1 MNAIIENLAKE
12 VKQLLP
18 KKISKLVSD
27 EQMFNIIDMYAEGN
41 YKYLIY
47 FPWVYYKQFHID
59 RMMHVIKFILIIDYC
74 IRMGIKVNNNNDYT
88 EAFEKGLI
96 PDDIAE
102 IYITSNLAVKSE
114 IDAYIKR
121 YGITGLEIL
130 DLHPEINT
138 FYLN

>member
-1 MNAIIENLAKE
+1 MIANLTSE
-12 VKQLLP
+12 VKHLLP
-18 KKISKLVSD
+18 KKIAKLITD
-27 EQMFNIIDMYAEGN
+27 EQMTAVIDMYAEGN
-41 YKYLIY
+41 AKYLIY

-59 RMMHVIKFILIIDYC
+59 RMMHVIKFILIADYC

-114 IDAYIKR
+114 IDAYVKR
-121 YGITGLEIL
+121 YGVTGLEIL
-130 DLHPEINT
+130 DLHSEINT